1 MKIFLDKE
9 HRVLEVCFGKDPTL
23 IMSYDEE
30 DGLCIEN
37 LADGDK
43 IEIIERKLRF
53 EITDEDL

>member
-30 DGLCIEN
+30 DGMCIEN
-37 LADGDK
+37 LDDCYK
-43 IEIIERKLRF
+43 IEVIERK
-53 EITDEDL
+53 